1 MIVYKLGQ
9 VELQFATIIWDN
21 QPLNSGELVVL
32 AQQELN
38 WNRSTTYTIL
48 RRICER
54 GIFQNENSVV
64 TACITKEEFLA
75 GQSEKFV
82 EETFSGSLPHFLAAF
97 TQKKKLSESEIADI
111 QALIDA
117 QKGD

>member
-1 MIVYKLGQ
+1 MIDYKLGE
-9 VELQFATIIWDN
+9 VEMRFATIIWDN
-21 QPLNSGELVVL
+21 EPLSSRQLVVL
-32 AQQELN
+32 AQQQLG
-38 WNRSTTYTIL
+38 WSKSTTYTIL

-54 GIFQNENSVV
+54 GIFQNIDSVV

-97 TQKKKLSESEIADI
+97 TQKKKLSEQEIAHI

-117 QKGD
+117 QKEG